1 MRLQAVTISPG
12 IAVGTGTFSD
22 KGNYKSIIYLCSAL
36 STTEVFK
43 AYQCKAKGILSNT
56 GSISCHGATIAR
68 ELRIP
73 CMILVD
79 KHLLSSLQGVIL
91 SLDGNNEWI
100 DIYDAE

>member
-1 MRLQAVTISPG
+1 MRLQAVTVSPG
-12 IAVGTGTFSD
+12 IAIGTGTFSD
-22 KGNYKSIIYLCSAL
+22 KGDYKSIVYLCSAL

-43 AYQCKAKGILSNT
+43 AYHCKAKGILSDA
-56 GSISCHGATIAR
+56 GSVCCHGATIAR

-79 KHLLSSLQGVIL
+79 RHPLSSLEGIML

-100 DIYDAE
+100 DIYDTK